1 MEIVFNPINEKDLY
15 NCFEYGIINILL
27 YYKQNFEHVL
37 SDSMNISLSD
47 EAIGGSFYVNKRN
60 FFLNSNFYNL
70 SEQYFGIKFKKVK
83 ASNVTDV
90 FDYVKQELFQNHIV
104 LINMDLYYDIARNDY
119 YRKEHCTHH
128 CRIVTGIIDDKMV
141 LYNWNERYLISR
153 QDFVNGTCEI
163 ITYSINQDFEKING
177 SFGKITLRN
186 SLENLLNEY
195 IIKEWVNNLEKWE
208 KSFEQLSFP
217 SIFNN
222 GSIILMYPLFRDIR
236 VLVRSRKRYKIYI
249 EKCLLG
255 FEKESDKEKYN
266 IVINKLGSITMKY
279 QLMKNLLLKE
289 EKVYMQNNYV
299 DRSIIIIDNLKKL
312 MNEAIILEKEFLE
325 IIGKLC

>member
-27 YYKQNFEHVL
+27 YYKQNFEYVL

-47 EAIGGSFYVNKRN
+47 EAIDGNFHVNKRN

-83 ASNVTDV
+83 ADNVTNV

-104 LINMDLYYDIARNDY
+104 LINIDLYYDIARNDY
-119 YRKEHCTHH
+119 YKKVHCVNH
-128 CRIVTGIIDDKMV
+128 CRIVTGIIDDNVV
-141 LYNWNERYLISR
+141 LYNWNERYLMPC
-153 QDFVNGTCEI
+153 QDFVNGTCQI

-177 SFGKITLRN
+177 GFEKITLRN
-186 SLENLLNEY
+186 SLENLCGTY
-195 IIKEWVNNLEKWE
+195 ITKEWINNLQKWE

-217 SIFNN
+217 NIFSND
-222 GSIILMYPLFRDIR
+222 SIILTYPLFEDIR
-236 VLVRSRKRYKIYI
+236 VLVRSRKRYKIYV

-255 FEKESDKEKYN
+255 FEKESNKDKYN
-266 IVINKLGSITMKY
+266 IVINKLASITMKY

-289 EKVYMQNNYV
+289 EKVYIQNNYV
-299 DRSIIIIDNLKKL
+299 DRSIIIINNLKKL
-312 MNEAIILEKEFLE
+312 MDEAIILEKEFLE
-325 IIGKLC
+325 IIRKLY